1 MAAKQK
7 HVDNIVMRNKKKT
20 DKRKGV
26 GKAKNK
32 AKPGFEGKLF
42 GKGRVL
48 RAQRCFAFCYRVFE
62 RNNSFLNHDC

>member
-7 HVDNIVMRNKKKT
+7 RVDNIVMRNKKMT

-32 AKPGFEGKLF
+32 VKPGFEGKLF
-42 GKGRVL
+42 GKGVL
-48 RAQRCFAFCYRVFE
+48 GAQRCFAFCYRVFE
-62 RNNSFLNHDC
+62 CNNSFLNHDC